1 MEEQKKEEFVIDLRE
16 LARTIWGKKKMFF
29 KVLPVVFILSCIWIF
44 PKPRYYRS
52 EVSLAPEMSNSAS
65 MGSLGSIASSLGFDI
80 GEMGTDDAIYP
91 LLYPDLFA
99 SSNFVVGLFDIHVV
113 SSDNEVDTDY
123 YTYMSKMQKICIWDY
138 PKRWFRKLKK
148 SMFPKKKVFS
158 LGKGSDL
165 NAFSLTEEQYGIVEK
180 VKKKILCNVDKKTMV
195 ITINVTDQDP
205 LIAATMADSVR
216 VRLQNYITDYR
227 TNKARIDEMHYQEMA
242 DKSLE
247 EYQKSCAKYARYAD
261 SHKNSLLQSVNTE
274 ISALEN
280 EMQQNYTVY
289 SAYMTQLQAAR
300 ARVQE
305 RTPAFT
311 IIQAAFVPVKPAGPK
326 RLVFVLGMCFL
337 ACVVVSLYIVK
348 DQLLPKW

>member
-1 MEEQKKEEFVIDLRE
+1 MEEQKKVEFVIDLRE
-16 LARTIWGKKKMFF
+16 IVRTLWTKRNVFF
-29 KVLPVVFILSCIWIF
+29 KVIPVIFLLSCIWIF

-52 EVSLAPEMSNSAS
+52 VVSLAPEMSNGAS
-65 MGSLGSIASSLGFDI
+65 IGSLGSIASSLGFDL
-80 GEMGTDDAIYP
+80 GEMGSDDAIYP

-99 SSNFVVGLFDIHVV
+99 SSNFMVGLFDIHVV
-113 SSDNEVDTDY
+113 SSDKEVDTDY

-138 PKRWFRKLKK
+138 PKRWLRKLKR
-148 SMFPKKKVFS
+148 SIFPKKKAFS
-158 LGKGSDL
+158 LSEGNGL

-227 TNKARIDEMHYQEMA
+227 TNKARVDEIHYQEMA
-242 DKSLE
+242 DKSLAM
-247 EYQKSCAKYARYAD
+247 YQNSCAKYARYAD

-274 ISALEN
+274 IGALEN
-280 EMQQNYTVY
+280 EMQQNYTIY

-311 IIQAAFVPVKPAGPK
+311 IIQAACVPVKPAGPK
-326 RLVFVLGMCFL
+326 RLIFVVGMCFL
-337 ACVVVSLYIVK
+337 ACVVTSLYIVK
-348 DQLLPKW
+348 DQLLPQW